1 VIARAPGKIVL
12 SGAYAVL
19 EKAPAIVT
27 AVDRYV
33 VADSKRAAAF
43 VTPEVRAA
51 LGEKPAPWFD
61 ASALRSGDKKLGLGS
76 SAAILV
82 ASLGAVRAS
91 AGTFATADEL
101 RAVVLEPAIV
111 AHRTAQGG
119 GSGIDVAAS
128 VHGGTI
134 IARRTGTTLDVRAAA
149 LPADLFIEV
158 LFAGMPS
165 MTSELLGRV
174 RAFKARSPHE
184 YAGVMEDLTAAAE
197 DAERSLDEGTASG
210 MIRALA
216 AQLRGLT
223 DLGEHARAKIVTR
236 EVARLN
242 DLAVEEDALVIP
254 AGAGGGDVAIY
265 VGLRPPSDRLVAAF
279 NAERHERLG
288 LALGAEGL
296 KLVDS
301 Q

>member
-1 VIARAPGKIVL
+1 MIARAPGKIVL

-33 VADSKRAAAF
+33 TADTTRAAEI

-51 LGEKPAPWFD
+51 LGDKPAPWFD
-61 ASALRSGDKKLGLGS
+61 ASALRSGNKKLGLGS

-82 ASLGAVRAS
+82 ASLAAVRAGEKKFGS
-91 AGTFATADEL
+91 DDEL
-101 RAVVLEPAIV
+101 RAAVLEPAIV

-119 GSGIDVAAS
+119 GSGVDVAAC
-128 VHGGTI
+128 VQGGTI
-134 IARRTGTTLDVRAAA
+134 IARRAGTTLDIRSAP
-149 LPADLFIEV
+149 LPPDLVIEV
-158 LFAGMPS
+158 LFTGVAS
-165 MTSELLGRV
+165 TTSELISKV

-184 YAGVMEDLTAAAE
+184 YAGVLEDLTAAAE
-197 DAERSLDEGTASG
+197 DAERSLDEGSASG
-210 MIRALA
+210 ILRALA
-216 AQLRGLT
+216 AQLRTLT

-236 EVARLN
+236 EVTRLN
-242 DLAVEEDALVIP
+242 DLASEDDALVIP

-279 NAERHERLG
+279 DAERHERLG
-288 LALGAEGL
+288 VTLGAPGL
-296 KLVDS
+296 TLVAS
-301 Q
+301 

>member
-27 AVDRYV
+27 AGDRYV
-33 VADSKRAAAF
+33 TADTTRPAEM

-51 LGEKPAPWFD
+51 LGDKPAPWFD

-82 ASLGAVRAS
+82 ASLAAFRANEK
-91 AGTFATADEL
+91 AFASSEEL
-101 RAVVLEPAIV
+101 RAAILAPAIA

-119 GSGIDVAAS
+119 GSGVDVAAC
-128 VHGGTI
+128 VNGGTI
-134 IARRTGTTLDVRAAA
+134 IARRAGTSLEVRSQP
-149 LPADLFIEV
+149 LPPDLVIQV
-158 LFAGMPS
+158 LFTGVAS
-165 MTSELLGRV
+165 TTSELIGKV

-184 YAGVMEDLTAAAE
+184 YAGVLEDLTAAAE
-197 DAERSLDEGTASG
+197 DAERSLDDGSASG
-210 MIRALA
+210 ILRALT
-216 AQLRGLT
+216 AQLKTLT

-236 EVARLN
+236 EVAKLN
-242 DLAVEEDALVIP
+242 DLASEEDALVIP

-279 NAERHERLG
+279 DAERHERLAVK
-288 LALGAEGL
+288 LEAEGVS
-296 KLVDS
+296 LVAS
-301 Q
+301 

>member
-1 VIARAPGKIVL
+1 MIARAPGKIVL

-33 VADSKRAAAF
+33 TADTKRPADL

-51 LGEKPAPWFD
+51 LGDKPAPWFD

-82 ASLGAVRAS
+82 ASLAAFRAS
-91 AGTFATADEL
+91 EKTFASSEEL
-101 RAVVLEPAIV
+101 RAAILEPAIV

-119 GSGIDVAAS
+119 GSGVDVAAC
-128 VHGGTI
+128 VQGGTI
-134 IARRTGTTLDVRAAA
+134 IARRAGTSLEVRSAP
-149 LPADLFIEV
+149 LPPDLIIEV
-158 LFAGMPS
+158 LFTGVAS
-165 MTSELLGRV
+165 TTSELIGKV

-184 YAGVMEDLTAAAE
+184 YAGVLEDLTAAAE
-197 DAERSLDEGTASG
+197 DAERSLDEGSASG
-210 MIRALA
+210 ILRALT
-216 AQLRGLT
+216 AQLKTLT

-236 EVARLN
+236 EVAKLN
-242 DLAVEEDALVIP
+242 DLASEDDALVIP

-279 NAERHERLG
+279 DAERHERLG
-288 LALGAEGL
+288 VTLGAEGVS
-296 KLVDS
+296 LVAS
-301 Q
+301 

>member
-33 VADSKRAAAF
+33 TADTTRAAEI

-51 LGEKPAPWFD
+51 LGDKPAPWFD
-61 ASALRSGDKKLGLGS
+61 ASALRSGNKKLGLGS

-82 ASLGAVRAS
+82 ASLAAVRA
-91 AGTFATADEL
+91 GEKKFASDDEL
-101 RAVVLEPAIV
+101 RAAVLEPAIV

-119 GSGIDVAAS
+119 GSGVDVAAC
-128 VHGGTI
+128 VQGGTI
-134 IARRTGTTLDVRAAA
+134 IARRAGTTLDIRSAP
-149 LPADLFIEV
+149 LPPDLVIEV
-158 LFAGMPS
+158 LFTGVAS
-165 MTSELLGRV
+165 TTSELISKV

-184 YAGVMEDLTAAAE
+184 YAGVLEDLTAAAE
-197 DAERSLDEGTASG
+197 DAERSLDEGSASG
-210 MIRALA
+210 ILRALA
-216 AQLRGLT
+216 AQLRTLT

-242 DLAVEEDALVIP
+242 DLASEDDALVIP

-279 NAERHERLG
+279 DAERHERLG
-288 LALGAEGL
+288 VTLGAPGL
-296 KLVDS
+296 TLVAS
-301 Q
+301 